1 MKSDSGL
8 ETVLKV
14 VEIFHSIQ
22 GEGANVGKSAVFV
35 RLATCNENCWFCDT
49 DWSQGHEMT
58 VSQILDEVK
67 KFSKPENYQNNLLIW
82 TGGEPTL
89 QLTDDILDNFSEFYN
104 CIETNGTNPVPSG
117 IQYISCSPKVDNEV
131 LRKNFKHVNE
141 FRYPIQVGDIL
152 PDIAELPMADNYFVS
167 PIFGGEPKKRFEQ
180 VDENIEYAINFVKNN
195 PKWRLSVQVHKMISI
210 R

>member
-1 MKSDSGL
+1 MK
-8 ETVLKV
+8 
-14 VEIFHSIQ
+14 I
-22 GEGANVGKSAVFV
+22 
-35 RLATCNENCWFCDT
+35 
-49 DWSQGHEMT
+49 
-58 VSQILDEVK
+58 
-67 KFSKPENYQNNLLIW
+67 
-82 TGGEPTL
+82 
-89 QLTDDILDNFSEFYN
+89 
-104 CIETNGTNPVPSG
+104 
-117 IQYISCSPKVDNEV
+117 EV

-141 FRYPIQVGDIL
+141 FRYPIQVGDTL